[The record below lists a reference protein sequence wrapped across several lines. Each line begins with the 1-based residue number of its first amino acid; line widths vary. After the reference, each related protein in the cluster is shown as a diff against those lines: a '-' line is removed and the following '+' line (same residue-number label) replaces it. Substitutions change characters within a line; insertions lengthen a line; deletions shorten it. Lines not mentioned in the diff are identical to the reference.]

1 MSLQAPTQIQQS
13 HRPIWAEQVSNATR
27 QEGEGLG
34 QEQIISDYGY
44 YRDNVYHKY
53 VNCKILYFIIIGLVS
68 LSVTLAQSRSF
79 VPPSAPQQY
88 TIFDEIGQMAA
99 GMAHIHVA
107 IPLNLTTFT
116 DQADILADYLLN
128 FQK

>member
-1 MSLQAPTQIQQS
+1 
-13 HRPIWAEQVSNATR
+13 
-27 QEGEGLG
+27 
-34 QEQIISDYGY
+34 
-44 YRDNVYHKY
+44 VY
-53 VNCKILYFIIIGLVS
+53 ILIIGLVS

-116 DQADILADYLLN
+116 DQADILADYLSKLSKVVDPDNPEKETN
-128 FQK
+128 FTSRHHLAC

>member
-1 MSLQAPTQIQQS
+1 
-13 HRPIWAEQVSNATR
+13 
-27 QEGEGLG
+27 
-34 QEQIISDYGY
+34 
-44 YRDNVYHKY
+44 VY
-53 VNCKILYFIIIGLVS
+53 ILIIGLVS

-116 DQADILADYLLN
+116 DQADILADYLSKLSKVVDPDN
-128 FQK
+128 PEKESFMQNIRLTKTRKLYMKNIRRFTKQ